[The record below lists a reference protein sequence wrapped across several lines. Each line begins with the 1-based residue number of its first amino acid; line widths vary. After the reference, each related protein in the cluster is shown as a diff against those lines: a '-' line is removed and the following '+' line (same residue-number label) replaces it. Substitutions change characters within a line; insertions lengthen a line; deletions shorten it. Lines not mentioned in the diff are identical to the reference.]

1 MENIEFGVTMM
12 LMGSFGFNYILFKM
26 LKRVEEERDNNRE
39 TYTEKSNRLLE
50 KLIQKNTEI
59 CDLKNKEI
67 KLYKEL
73 EETYSTIERNKFA
86 MDEKEEELV
95 KAEMKYTALK
105 YDANSNF
112 MDLKKSYD
120 LLQDTKLKLTKEFEQ
135 LEKSHKKLEV
145 DLYNLDWA
153 YDELMKCYNS
163 NAMDLYFWNLLPKAD
178 RETRR
183 RFLKNGKYR
192 VCNLNTGELVFEVV

>member
-1 MENIEFGVTMM
+1 
-12 LMGSFGFNYILFKM
+12 
-26 LKRVEEERDNNRE
+26 
-39 TYTEKSNRLLE
+39 
-50 KLIQKNTEI
+50 
-59 CDLKNKEI
+59 
-67 KLYKEL
+67 KEL

-112 MDLKKSYD
+112 MDLKESYD

-183 RFLKNGKYR
+183 QFLKSGKYR
-192 VCNLNTGELVFEVV
+192 VYNLRTGELSFEVV

>member
-1 MENIEFGVTMM
+1 ENIEFGVTMM
-12 LMGSFGFNYILFKM
+12 LMGSFGLNYILFKM
-26 LKRVEEERDNNRE
+26 LKRVEEERDNNHE
-39 TYTEKSNRLLE
+39 TYIDESNRKDAQIHGL
-50 KLIQKNTEI
+50 KDNEI
-59 CDLKNKEI
+59 SLYRELKEA
-67 KLYKEL
+67 
-73 EETYSTIERNKFA
+73 YSTIERNELA

-105 YDANSNF
+105 YYANSNF
-112 MDLKKSYD
+112 MDLKESYD
-120 LLQDTKLKLTKEFEQ
+120 LLQDTKLELTKEFEQ
-135 LEKSHKKLEV
+135 LEKSHKKLETN
-145 DLYNLDWA
+145 LYNLDWA

>member
-12 LMGSFGFNYILFKM
+12 LMGSFGLNYILFKM
-26 LKRVEEERDNNRE
+26 LKRVQEERDNNCE
-39 TYTEKSNRLLE
+39 SYVDESNKRLRN
-50 KLIQKNTEI
+50 LILKDI
-59 CDLKNKEI
+59 DIRDLKDKVNQ
-67 KLYKEL
+67 LYKEL
-73 EETYSTIERNKFA
+73 EDAYEDIERNKFA

-95 KAEMKYTALK
+95 KAEMKYTELK
-105 YDANSNF
+105 YDANNNY
-112 MDLKKSYD
+112 MNLKEKYD
-120 LLQDTKLKLTKEFEQ
+120 LVQVRSIHLTKEFEQ

-163 NAMDLYFWNLLPKAD
+163 NAMDLYFWNLLPRAD

-183 RFLKNGKYR
+183 QFLKNGKYR
-192 VCNLNTGELVFEVV
+192 VCNLSTGELVFEVV